1 MMEDLTTATGARI
14 GEIPELTKGG
24 TARRR
29 VLAIDYGRKRIGLA
43 LSDELGM
50 TARPLVTLA
59 RTNRQNDFRRLRE
72 LCRTHGVAQIV
83 VGHPVHMS
91 GEAGTMADEAG
102 RFAARLK
109 KELGIPVELLGERLT
124 SWEAQ
129 QLFAE
134 VKPSS
139 RRKRGPLD
147 DVAAAIL
154 LREYLGSRRGEPRAG
169 AKKRD

>member
-1 MMEDLTTATGARI
+1 MMEDLTTATCARI

-50 TARPLVTLA
+50 TAQPLVTLA

-72 LCRTHGVAQIV
+72 LCRTHEVAQIV

-129 QLFAE
+129 QMFAE

-147 DVAAAIL
+147 EIAAAIL
-154 LREYLGSRRGEPRAG
+154 LREYLESRCGEPKTG
-169 AKKRD
+169 AKKRN